1 MTIVKPTLGRILR
14 IWLTITARALF
25 LGLAGAI
32 LTGVAL
38 SIVIAV
44 AGLDMTVAQKISVA
58 AGPAVA
64 IPVSLYAI
72 IRQLGRKCGD
82 VRLVLISAE

>member
-1 MTIVKPTLGRILR
+1 M
-14 IWLTITARALF
+14 
-25 LGLAGAI
+25 
-32 LTGVAL
+32 
-38 SIVIAV
+38 AV
-44 AGLDMTVAQKISVA
+44 AGLDMTVAQKISA
-58 AGPAVA
+58 IAGPAIA

>member
-14 IWLTITARALF
+14 IWLSITARALF
-25 LGLAGAI
+25 LGLAGAVI
-32 LTGVAL
+32 IGVVL
-38 SIVIAV
+38 SIVMAV
-44 AGLDMTVAQKISVA
+44 AGLDMTIAQKISA
-58 AGPAVA
+58 IAGPAIA

>member
-1 MTIVKPTLGRILR
+1 MTIVEPTLGRILR
-14 IWLTITARALF
+14 IWLSITARALV
-25 LGLAGAI
+25 LGLMGAVAA
-32 LTGVAL
+32 GVAIAL
-38 SIVIAV
+38 AV
-44 AGLDMTVAQKISVA
+44 AAAGVDPSTAERLTTL

-82 VRLVLISAE
+82 VKLVLIRAE